1 MNAKG
6 QREPNRLKRD
16 LAAGKVCLGA
26 TIMMNSPV
34 VAELWARV
42 GFDWLWFE
50 MEHTAL
56 TEEAVNTMLQAANG
70 AEVSTVVRVPWNDKT
85 LIKRVVDTGPD
96 GILVPQIN
104 NREEAEYAVRA
115 MKYPPLGER
124 GAGLARAQ
132 AYGLAMS
139 EYYQSANAEVMTLL
153 MIEHIQGV
161 ENIEAILKVPGVD
174 AIMIGALDLSGS
186 MGLLGQTDHPAVESA
201 IQKVLAACQRAKVSC
216 GIIALDPDQAN
227 RRIQQGFTSLVVAID
242 VLTLIG
248 GAKTVLGKVARGDH

>member
-26 TIMMNSPV
+26 TITMNSPV

-56 TEEAVNTMLQAANG
+56 TEEAVNTMLVAANG
-70 AEVSTVVRVPWNDKT
+70 AEISTVVRVPWNDKT
-85 LIKRVVDTGPD
+85 LIKRMADAGPD
-96 GILVPQIN
+96 GILVPQVN
-104 NREEAEYAVRA
+104 NREEAENAVRA

-132 AYGLAMS
+132 AYGLAMG

-153 MIEHIQGV
+153 MIEHSQGV

-186 MGLLGQTDHPAVESA
+186 MGLLGQTDHPAVEDA
-201 IQKVLAACQRAKVSC
+201 IQKVLAACQRARVSC

-227 RRIQQGFTSLVVAID
+227 RRIQQGFTSLIVAID